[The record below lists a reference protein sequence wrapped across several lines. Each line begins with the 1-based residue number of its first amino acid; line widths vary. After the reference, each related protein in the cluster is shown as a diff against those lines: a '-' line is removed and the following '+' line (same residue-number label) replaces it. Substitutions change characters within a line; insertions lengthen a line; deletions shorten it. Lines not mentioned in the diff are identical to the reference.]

1 MKQFP
6 RPITELNLR
15 AQVVI
20 TLLQVQQG
28 QSLASLLH
36 QQLVKFQNVIVL
48 CFMNWYWEPYANGMH
63 SKQSPYLY

>member
-6 RPITELNLR
+6 RQITELNLR

-36 QQLVKFQNVIVL
+36 QQLK
-48 CFMNWYWEPYANGMH
+48 
-63 SKQSPYLY
+63 